1 MKFFGLRGL
10 SIRWKLQIS
19 FFLVT
24 MITIVVNRL
33 VGYGELEHLIS
44 IAKEHGVE
52 EALITDLDAR
62 LSAYVTDSFWQSG
75 IEFVILFII
84 ISILANR
91 FVSPIKS
98 LCRALEGI
106 ERGDLTHAVENKS
119 SDEIG
124 ILERSFNGMLSNL
137 TEIIRNIDGNSKK
150 MAQSAYQVATISNEI
165 AGVSKAEHSRSEEVT
180 EATEQLRNISDSVNS
195 LADDV
200 SLRAEKTEQCAQ
212 EGIQT
217 VQINISHM
225 DNTVDEVNNA
235 SKEIGSLKESA
246 NQIHEILGT
255 ITEIADQTNL
265 LALNAAIEAARAGEM
280 GRGFAVVADEVRGL
294 AFRTTAST
302 SEINKIINDLST
314 HVERVSGA
322 MHHVVEGVHT
332 SQEKAKETSAVIERM
347 VSEVTETAQVNHKIA
362 QVSKEQLEQFG
373 SLKESLDRLFDTF
386 QESSIKVETTATIG
400 DDLHRVSESM
410 GQVLSKFTY
419 ERDENFVADA
429 HEKRNSPRVEAHL
442 RVRVIQNSVA
452 HESICRDFSM
462 TGMQLRFKEYLDENL
477 PIFLDI
483 YLPYDNLE
491 QYTNQKPVR
500 IQATIAWQRES
511 DKEVACGVMYKELR
525 PAQRSHIKKCFTY
538 YNKNPEFVDAAQG

>member
-1 MKFFGLRGL
+1 MKFLGLRGL

-52 EALITDLDAR
+52 EVLITDLDAR

-84 ISILANR
+84 IAILANR
-91 FVSPIKS
+91 FVTPIKS

-106 ERGDLTHAVENKS
+106 EKGDLTHAVENKS

-150 MAQSAYQVATISNEI
+150 MAQSAYQVATISHEI

-180 EATEQLRNISDSVNS
+180 NATEQLRSISDSVNA
-195 LADDV
+195 LAEDV
-200 SLRAEKTEQCAQ
+200 NLRAEKTEQSAH

-225 DNTVDEVNNA
+225 ENTVEEVNKA
-235 SKEIGSLKESA
+235 SNEIDNLKESA

-294 AFRTTAST
+294 ASRTTAST

-322 MHHVVEGVHT
+322 MIQVVDGVHT

-347 VSEVTETAQVNHKIA
+347 VGEVTETVQVNHKIA
-362 QVSKEQLEQFG
+362 DVSKEQLEQFG
-373 SLKESLDRLFDTF
+373 SLQASLDNLFDTF
-386 QESSIKVETTATIG
+386 KESSVKVETTATIG

-410 GQVLSKFTY
+410 SQVLSKFTY
-419 ERDENFVADA
+419 EHDENFVAD
-429 HEKRNSPRVEAHL
+429 ENEQRDSPRIDAHL
-442 RVRVIQNSVA
+442 RVRVVQNAKES
-452 HESICRDFSM
+452 ESICRDFSM
-462 TGMQLRFKEYLDENL
+462 TGMQLRFNEYLDDKL
-477 PIFLDI
+477 PAFLDV
-483 YLPYDNLE
+483 YLPYDNLDD
-491 QYTNQKPVR
+491 YTSQKPVR
-500 IQATIAWQRES
+500 IQAAIAWQRES
-511 DKEVACGVMYKELR
+511 GKEIACGVKFNELR
-525 PAQRSHIKKCFTY
+525 PAQAKHIKKCFAY
-538 YNKNPEFVDAAQG
+538 YNKNPEFVREAQG